1 MNCLA
6 CGRLLPEPKL
16 RGRKR
21 LYCDATCRSRA
32 RRQRAVKVALTDLAR
47 KVTVDDMTTSG
58 NLMEAATR
66 VESAGG
72 LDGVVAARELHR
84 LTELAMRRAVDR
96 ARAAGATWQDIG
108 EALGAS
114 KQAAFQRFGRAPETG
129 ADPKAADRAIAV
141 LLDLVERRF
150 ARVLSLFNDNMAAVV
165 PGSRLEEVRQRVA
178 DMVGDYRGM
187 GEPFVHRAG
196 DLTVVRVPLR
206 FEAGELAG
214 EVAFDGDGKIAGL
227 LVRPPQAL

>member
-1 MNCLA
+1 
-6 CGRLLPEPKL
+6 
-16 RGRKR
+16 
-21 LYCDATCRSRA
+21 
-32 RRQRAVKVALTDLAR
+32 
-47 KVTVDDMTTSG
+47 MTIPG
-58 NLMEAATR
+58 NLMAAATR

-72 LDGVVAARELHR
+72 LDGVVAARELRR

-108 EALGAS
+108 AALGAS
-114 KQAAFQRFGRAPETG
+114 RQAAFQRFGRPPEAV
-129 ADPKAADRAIAV
+129 ADPTAADRAVAV

-150 ARVLSLFNDNMAAVV
+150 ARVLSIFNESMAAAV
-165 PGSRLEEVRQRVA
+165 PASRLEEVRRRVA
-178 DMVGDYRGM
+178 DLVGDYRGM

-196 DLTVVRVPLR
+196 DLTVVRVPLQ